1 MGRDPNFWRWNI
13 VRSVIIVFGEP
24 VDVVVVDVQYA
35 GDVADASP
43 TRTSGPEQ
51 GPPRKMRKP
60 CCLGN
65 VLGGDGNGRGGGKVL
80 LSYLFRHGRLLPT
93 FVSLPQVC
101 QVSDNWH

>member
-43 TRTSGPEQ
+43 TRTNGPEQ

-60 CCLGN
+60 CCLGKC
-65 VLGGDGNGRGGGKVL
+65 LEGGEMAEEGEKYYCLTSSGMADFCPL
-80 LSYLFRHGRLLPT
+80 L
-93 FVSLPQVC
+93 
-101 QVSDNWH
+101 

>member
-43 TRTSGPEQ
+43 TRTNGPEQ

-65 VLGGDGNGRGGGKVL
+65 VFVVGRWQRRGKSTIVL
-80 LSYLFRHGRLLPT
+80 PLQAWQTSAHFCELATSLSGFR
-93 FVSLPQVC
+93 
-101 QVSDNWH
+101 

>member
-43 TRTSGPEQ
+43 TRTNGPEQ

-65 VLGGDGNGRGGGKVL
+65 VLGMGMEMAKEGEKYYCLTSSGMADFCPL
-80 LSYLFRHGRLLPT
+80 L
-93 FVSLPQVC
+93 
-101 QVSDNWH
+101 